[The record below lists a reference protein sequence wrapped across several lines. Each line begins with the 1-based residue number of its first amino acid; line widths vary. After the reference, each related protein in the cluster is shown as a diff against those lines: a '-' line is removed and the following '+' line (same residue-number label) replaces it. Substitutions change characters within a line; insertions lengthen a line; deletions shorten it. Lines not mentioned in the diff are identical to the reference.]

1 VPFTAFHPI
10 VVWPLWMKWPHRF
23 DFVALTV
30 GAVIPDLFEPYFNI
44 VYSDPI
50 HSLERD
56 WTHSLLGA
64 LTLDFVLGLVA
75 TVLVVRPLLRWA
87 DRRWPSGLWSRFA
100 NRDFLVPTSWR
111 ITLASV
117 WVGTLSHVLVDTP
130 VHATFRLLYPLPQDI
145 TLYYWR
151 LQPFADVATTLVF
164 GPLFGYILYKHW
176 WRPSRS
182 RGETSPSQ
190 ARAN

>member
-1 VPFTAFHPI
+1 MPFTAFHPV

-30 GAVIPDLFEPYFNI
+30 GAVIPDLFEPYFNYASSDL
-44 VYSDPI
+44 VYS
-50 HSLERD
+50 LQRN

-64 LTLDFVLGLVA
+64 LTLDFLIGLTA

-87 DRRWPSGLWSRFA
+87 HGRWPSGLWSRFA
-100 NRDFLVPTSWR
+100 KRDFLAPTSWR
-111 ITLASV
+111 ITFASV
-117 WVGTLSHVLVDTP
+117 WVGALSHVLIDVP
-130 VHATFRLLYPLPQDI
+130 VHGTLRLFHPFVENVVLFH
-145 TLYYWR
+145 WR
-151 LQPFADVATTLVF
+151 LQPFLDVATTLIF
-164 GPLFGYILYKHW
+164 GLLFGYMLYEYW

-182 RGETSPSQ
+182 LRATSPSQ